1 MMGLSLRRC
10 GARREDLIGP
20 LLPTLPVK
28 DRVWSFSLSTVEQA
42 ILVWLFICHAREI
55 IMANDPHYQVLL
67 DRIEALEARERQ
79 LTVTS
84 HAYQV
89 VLTTL
94 LGNLDVQTRD
104 RIITMVDEAHE
115 IAYSQAVNRS
125 DRHLS
130 EVIKGAD
137 EVVQRMFNYAQGNPH
152 SEL

>member
-1 MMGLSLRRC
+1 MMGSRLRYRNVRQRAVSDHYCCRSDESRSDLNYRRALSQSSC
-10 GARREDLIGP
+10 FGC
-20 LLPTLPVK
+20 
-28 DRVWSFSLSTVEQA
+28 FCQA
-42 ILVWLFICHAREI
+42 MEI
-55 IMANDPHYQVLL
+55 IMANDPYYQVLL

-89 VLTTL
+89 VLTTI

-152 SEL
+152 SGL

>member
-1 MMGLSLRRC
+1 
-10 GARREDLIGP
+10 
-20 LLPTLPVK
+20 
-28 DRVWSFSLSTVEQA
+28 
-42 ILVWLFICHAREI
+42 
-55 IMANDPHYQVLL
+55 MANDPYYQVLL

-89 VLTTL
+89 VLTTI

-152 SEL
+152 SGL